1 MDRKTKK
8 DAYYVYKAYW
18 TKKPMVHITGR
29 RFRDRAPGERDLR
42 IYTNAEAVTLS
53 VNGKVYG
60 TLEAKDHM
68 VIFPEVDL
76 LPGENI
82 LTATVAGA
90 QDSVTL
96 CGVDVHNTEYDLPDL
111 AAAMQVGN
119 WFSSQ
124 DEAEDYGDEGYNAD
138 MPMGVLFAN
147 ARCVDIVKGWVMAKQ
162 SVSISDRFKFVS
174 SMSLFQNGNNR
185 HKPLTAIGTIKT
197 YYTQEDLALLNKLLR
212 GIPRK

>member
-1 MDRKTKK
+1 
-8 DAYYVYKAYW
+8 
-18 TKKPMVHITGR
+18 MVHITGR

-42 IYTNAEAVTLS
+42 IYTNADTVSLC
-53 VNGKVYG
+53 VNGKLYG
-60 TLEAKDHM
+60 TQEAKDHM

-96 CGVDVHNTEYDLPDL
+96 CGVDIHNTEYDLPDL
-111 AAAMQVGN
+111 AAAMQMGN

-174 SMSLFQNGNNR
+174 SMRLFQIGNNR

-212 GIPRK
+212 GVKRA